1 MKNSIILVAF
11 LFLTA
16 CGFEVVDTGYRG
28 IETNMGQVVG
38 EPKSE
43 GLYFYNPL
51 TSNIVE
57 YQVREDKYEDKTVAF
72 TKDTQQVSISFT
84 IIWKPNDKQV
94 HTLYKEVGQTGA
106 VEEKILKPIVLGSL
120 KDAIGQ
126 LIADDLVSKRDVAA
140 KAALVSVQDALKE
153 RHIIITDL
161 QLTNLDFDPQYAKA
175 VEEKVVA
182 LQLAQKAKNET
193 ARIQEEARQT
203 VETAKAQAEAMR
215 IKSAALQQNKNLV
228 EYEAVLKWD
237 GKLPEMM
244 MGNGS
249 VPFINLNTKNK
260 GQ

>member
-1 MKNSIILVAF
+1 MKNSIILTAF

-16 CGFEVVDTGYRG
+16 CGFEVVDTGFRG

-38 EPKSE
+38 EPKTE

-57 YQVREDKYEDKTVAF
+57 YQVREDKYQDETTAF
-72 TKDTQQVSISFT
+72 TKDTQQVKILFT

-94 HTLYKEVGQTGA
+94 HTLYKEVGQTSA

-126 LIADDLVSKRDVAA
+126 LIADDLVSKRDIAA
-140 KAALVSVQDALKE
+140 KAALESVREALNN

-161 QLTNLDFDPQYAKA
+161 QLTNLDFDDQYEKA

-182 LQLAQKAKNET
+182 QQLAQKAVNET
-193 ARIQEEARQT
+193 VRIKEEAKQT
-203 VETAKAQAEAMR
+203 VETAKADAEAMK
-215 IKSAALQQNKNLV
+215 IKSAALSQNKNLV

-244 MGNGS
+244 MGGGS
-249 VPFINLNTKNK
+249 VPFINLNTNK
-260 GQ
+260 GSK

>member
-1 MKNSIILVAF
+1 MKNSILVIMF
-11 LFLTA
+11 MFLTA

-38 EPKSE
+38 EPKTE

-57 YQVREDKYEDKTVAF
+57 YMVREDKYEDSTIAF
-72 TKDTQQVSISFT
+72 TKDTQQVKIDFT

-94 HTLYKEVGQTGA
+94 HTLYKEVGQTSA

-120 KDAIGQ
+120 KDSIGL
-126 LIADDLVSKRDVAA
+126 LIADDLVSKRDLAA
-140 KAALVSVQDALKE
+140 KTALSTVQEALKE
-153 RHIIITDL
+153 RHILVTDL
-161 QLTNLDFDPQYAKA
+161 QLTNLDFDDQYEKA

-182 LQLAQKAKNET
+182 LQLSQKAINET
-193 ARIQEEARQT
+193 RTIEEKAKQK
-203 VETAKAQAEAMR
+203 VKTAQADAEAMR

-228 EYEAVLKWD
+228 EYEAVLRWD

-244 MGNGS
+244 MGGAT
-249 VPFINLNTKNK
+249 PFINLNAVKGNK
-260 GQ
+260 